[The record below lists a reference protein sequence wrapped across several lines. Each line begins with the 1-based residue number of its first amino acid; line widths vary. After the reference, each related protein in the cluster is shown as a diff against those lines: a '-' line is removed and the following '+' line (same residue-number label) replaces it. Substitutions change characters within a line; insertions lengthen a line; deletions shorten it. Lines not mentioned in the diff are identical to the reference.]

1 MPHTLLVPISRPM
14 RGVGGGEHR
23 CRDGVANRGQS
34 STATRPGSIAHVAAL
49 ILDDVRTLDAQ
60 PLHVPMP
67 RDKRLRT
74 ACAALLYGP
83 GRPGTLAEWSDIA
96 GASSRTLARLS
107 ASETGTRFVDWRH
120 QARLPDALVRL
131 ARGQDVAPVSLRS
144 RLCERERLRGDV
156 FARRSARPRAII
168 SLIEP
173 CLVGMEACATS
184 HHWARKLTAL
194 GHAVK
199 LMPRPM

>member
-1 MPHTLLVPISRPM
+1 MPHTLLVPISRPT
-14 RGVGGGEHR
+14 RGMGGGEHR
-23 CRDGVANRGQS
+23 CRDRVGNRGQS
-34 STATRPGSIAHVAAL
+34 STRMRPGSIAHVAAP
-49 ILDDVRTLDAQ
+49 ILADVRTLVAQ

-83 GRPGTLAEWSDIA
+83 GRPGTLVEWSDIA

-131 ARGQDVAPVSLRS
+131 ARGQDVAPVSRGLGYASASAFAAMFRKALGKTPRDYFPHRS
-144 RLCERERLRGDV
+144 RV
-156 FARRSARPRAII
+156 KSAWKPARHRII
-168 SLIEP
+168 GRVS
-173 CLVGMEACATS
+173 
-184 HHWARKLTAL
+184 
-194 GHAVK
+194 
-199 LMPRPM
+199 

>member
-1 MPHTLLVPISRPM
+1 MPHTLLVPISRPT
-14 RGVGGGEHR
+14 RGMGGGEHR

-34 STATRPGSIAHVAAL
+34 STTTRPGSMAHVAAL

-83 GRPGTLAEWSDIA
+83 GRPGTLVEWSDIA

-131 ARGQDVAPVSLRS
+131 ARGQDVAPVSCGLGYASASAFAAMFSQGARQDPARLFHPRCRS
-144 RLCERERLRGDV
+144 P
-156 FARRSARPRAII
+156 AS
-168 SLIEP
+168 
-173 CLVGMEACATS
+173 
-184 HHWARKLTAL
+184 
-194 GHAVK
+194 
-199 LMPRPM
+199 

>member
-1 MPHTLLVPISRPM
+1 MPHTLLVPISRPT
-14 RGVGGGEHR
+14 RGMGGGEHR

-34 STATRPGSIAHVAAL
+34 STTTRPGSMAHVAAL

-120 QARLPDALVRL
+120 QAQLVPPNEGCRLLSRIGAPPVAVGAPSAFVRF
-131 ARGQDVAPVSLRS
+131 PS
-144 RLCERERLRGDV
+144 
-156 FARRSARPRAII
+156 
-168 SLIEP
+168 
-173 CLVGMEACATS
+173 
-184 HHWARKLTAL
+184 
-194 GHAVK
+194 
-199 LMPRPM
+199 